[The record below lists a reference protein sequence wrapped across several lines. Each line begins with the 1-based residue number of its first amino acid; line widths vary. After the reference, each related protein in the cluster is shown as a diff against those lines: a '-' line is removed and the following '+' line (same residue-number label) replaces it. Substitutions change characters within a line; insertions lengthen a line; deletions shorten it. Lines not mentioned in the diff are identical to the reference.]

1 MISHLTCTL
10 LLAVLVSAATALP
23 GDRAARDRACAAAY
37 TFVSCTLIVFGGSWL
52 MFWIHG

>member
-1 MISHLTCTL
+1 MMSHLTWTL
-10 LLAVLVSAATALP
+10 LLAVLLSAATALP
-23 GDRAARDRACAAAY
+23 GDRPTRDRACAAAY